1 MKTVSRNGR
10 LIDDTTNQEKFLKLL
25 YGTLIGRA
33 TLKFLTIPC
42 LSKFA
47 GFFLDSRP
55 SSLLIDSFIKHNNI
69 TMSDYIPK
77 RYKSFNDFFTRRIK
91 PEKRP
96 IDMSEKSLVS
106 PADGRI
112 SVYKIRKHS
121 VFSIK
126 NTKYTLESILR
137 NKELAKEYENGYF
150 IIIRL
155 SVDNYHRYCSSDNGK
170 ILEYHRIPGVLHTV
184 NPIANDYFKIYKEN
198 SRTYSVIESE
208 NFGKLIQ
215 IEVGA
220 ILVGR
225 IVNNRHH
232 GTLKKGQEKG
242 KFEYGGSTV
251 ILIAKDENVII
262 DNDLIVNTYA
272 GYETMIKMGERIGF
286 GK

>member
-1 MKTVSRNGR
+1 
-10 LIDDTTNQEKFLKLL
+10 
-25 YGTLIGRA
+25 
-33 TLKFLTIPC
+33 
-42 LSKFA
+42 
-47 GFFLDSRP
+47 
-55 SSLLIDSFIKHNNI
+55 
-69 TMSDYIPK
+69 
-77 RYKSFNDFFTRRIK
+77 
-91 PEKRP
+91 
-96 IDMSEKSLVS
+96 MSEKSLIS

-137 NKELAKEYENGYF
+137 SKELAKEYENGYF

-155 SVDNYHRYCSSDNGK
+155 AVDNYHRYCSTDNGK

-198 SRTYSVIESE
+198 SRTYSIIETE

-220 ILVGR
+220 LLVGR

-232 GTLKKGQEKG
+232 GTLKKGREKG

-251 ILIAKDENVII
+251 ILIAKDENVIM

-272 GYETMIKMGERIGF
+272 GYETLVKMGERIGT